1 MTDDPRTLAIE
12 GIRFFGEMSASISHE
27 IKNVFAIVNENAGLL
42 ADLVSMS
49 ARGMPLSTERL
60 EGLAQSMA
68 RQVSRGDRIVK
79 GMNRFAHSADHPEE
93 IVDVG
98 ETIQF
103 ITDLAA
109 RLIAMRGPAP
119 YIESPPAPVRLE
131 TNRFFLE
138 NLIWNCLRRIM
149 DARVSDQD
157 QPISIRIEAGASG
170 ARIIFRAPPGTPHH
184 DNEAF
189 PTPREEAVSRLLGAR
204 LTVDDANTE
213 ITLII
218 P

>member
-1 MTDDPRTLAIE
+1 
-12 GIRFFGEMSASISHE
+12 
-27 IKNVFAIVNENAGLL
+27 
-42 ADLVSMS
+42 MS
-49 ARGMPLSTERL
+49 ARGIPLSTERL

-98 ETIQF
+98 EAIQF
-103 ITDLAA
+103 VIDLAA

-119 YIESPPAPVRLE
+119 RIESPPEPVRLE

-138 NLIWNCLRRIM
+138 NLIWNCLRRLM
-149 DARVSDQD
+149 DARSSEQD
-157 QPISIRIEAGASG
+157 PPISIKLQAGTSG
-170 ARIIFRAPPGTPHH
+170 ARIFFRAPPGTPLDAH
-184 DNEAF
+184 EAF
-189 PTPREEAVSRLLGAR
+189 PTHREEAVSRLLGAQ
-204 LTVDDANTE
+204 LTVDDANAE